1 MVQSARQASA
11 WRIEGTLREFPKMP
25 QVNAWFRYPV
35 HVLDETLADIKLE
48 EDPKEK
54 WKKGTKKANESRS
67 EKSKKEL
74 EEAFNILSED
84 GEPVDVTTVADY
96 LDLARNTV
104 YNRVKKHSG
113 FKIEEGQL
121 SKIEK

>member
-1 MVQSARQASA
+1 
-11 WRIEGTLREFPKMP
+11 MP

-35 HVLDETLADIKLE
+35 HVLDETLADVKLE

-84 GEPVDVTTVADY
+84 GEPVEINQIADY
-96 LDLARNTV
+96 LDVSKNAV
-104 YNRVKKHSG
+104 YMRIKKHELFTANDG
-113 FKIEEGQL
+113 TMEKQK
-121 SKIEK
+121 SKDN